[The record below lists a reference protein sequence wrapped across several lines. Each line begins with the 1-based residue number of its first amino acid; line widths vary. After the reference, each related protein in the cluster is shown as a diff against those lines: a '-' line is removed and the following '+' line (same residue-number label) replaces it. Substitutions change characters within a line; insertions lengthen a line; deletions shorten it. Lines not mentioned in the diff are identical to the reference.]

1 MNLETINK
9 AKEHLKSNDQVMAKL
24 IDEFEFSL
32 IINENHF
39 EALVKTIIDQQLNL
53 KVANLIYQ
61 KLKSLLKDKFDYSSL
76 LEIDEASL
84 RNVGLSYFKISYL
97 KDLALKYKNRELD
110 FNSFYKLDDQS
121 VIKELTKIKGIGIW
135 SAQIFLIFSL
145 ERANVLPVVDMGI
158 KRAIRMNY
166 GFDHIPSNQEV
177 EKLALEHTWSPY
189 QTIASIYLWKS
200 LKNSP

>member
-39 EALVKTIIDQQLNL
+39 EALVKIIIDQQLNL

-61 KLKSLLKDKFDYSSL
+61 KLKSLLKDKLDYSTL
-76 LEIDEASL
+76 LKIDEASL

-135 SAQIFLIFSL
+135 SGQIFLIFSL
-145 ERANVLPVVDMGI
+145 GRTNVLPVIDLGI
-158 KRAIRMNY
+158 KRAISMNY
-166 GFDHIPSNQEV
+166 GFDHIPSNQEI
-177 EKLALEHTWSPY
+177 EKLALKYNWSPY

>member
-1 MNLETINK
+1 MNLEAINK

-97 KDLALKYKNRELD
+97 KDLALNYKNRELD

-145 ERANVLPVVDMGI
+145 GRTNVLPVVDMGI

-177 EKLALEHTWSPY
+177 EKLALKYNWSPY